1 MTTSSDP
8 EAMGGS
14 TQRRRGATPNLA
26 STDPY
31 AVLGLLRGASAR
43 EIKRAYFDLVREY
56 PPEEHPDTFKVIRA
70 AYERLRQP
78 DVKAETDLFLFQPPS
93 PWEPRGRMRKLD
105 LDVHAEDIA
114 LLLQQHGDLGQT
126 DFRMDY
132 RQVRL

>member
-1 MTTSSDP
+1 MTTNFDP
-8 EAMGGS
+8 EAINGS
-14 TQRRRGATPNLA
+14 TKHRRGPTPNLA

-31 AVLGLLRGASAR
+31 AVLGLLRGAPTR

-56 PPEEHPDTFKVIRA
+56 PPEDQPDTFKVIRA
-70 AYERLRQP
+70 AYEKLREP
-78 DVKAETDLFLFQPPS
+78 DVRAETDLFLFQPPS
-93 PWEPRGRMRKLD
+93 PWEPRGRRHKLD

-126 DFRMDY
+126 DFRLDY